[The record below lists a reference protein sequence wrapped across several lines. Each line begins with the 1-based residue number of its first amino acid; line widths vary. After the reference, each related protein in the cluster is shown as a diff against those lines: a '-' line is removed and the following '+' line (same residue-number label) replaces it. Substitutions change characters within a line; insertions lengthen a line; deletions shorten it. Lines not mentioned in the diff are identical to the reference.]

1 MITSITGQNRG
12 NLWAIG
18 VNAIRN
24 DPNYII
30 VCCSCGKYNE
40 IEVTAF
46 LNDTYIC
53 ECKSTNFD
61 NTKTRQLKTKYGT
74 WTLIQKIDNRKNIA
88 YYRCA
93 CDCGNI
99 KDIAITNLIQRN
111 GGTCKECRSEGEKKV
126 SKLSKQKKL
135 EEINFQPLLMQF
147 KAKAAERFLVAS
159 GHAAEVAAVLAPRA
173 QEAALAPPS
182 DAEAVLLPAAQS
194 LKGIFGD

>member
-1 MITSITGQNRG
+1 MITSIIGQNRG

-18 VNAIRN
+18 TNAIRN

-53 ECKSTNFD
+53 ECNKEAIKQIN
-61 NTKTRQLKTKYGT
+61 KRYGT
-74 WTLIQKIDNRKNIA
+74 WTVLERLENRKNIA
-88 YYRCA
+88 YYKCI
-93 CDCGNI
+93 CDCGSI
-99 KDIAITNLIQRN
+99 KESAITNLIQRN
-111 GGTCKECRSEGEKKV
+111 GGTCKECRSGSEKKTPKV
-126 SKLSKQKKL
+126 SKQKKL
-135 EEINFQPLLMQF
+135 EEINFQPLIMQF

-159 GHAAEVAAVLAPRA
+159 GYGAEVATVLAPRT
-173 QEAALAPPS
+173 QEAALTPPS
-182 DAEAVLLPAAQS
+182 DAEGQLSAAAQS